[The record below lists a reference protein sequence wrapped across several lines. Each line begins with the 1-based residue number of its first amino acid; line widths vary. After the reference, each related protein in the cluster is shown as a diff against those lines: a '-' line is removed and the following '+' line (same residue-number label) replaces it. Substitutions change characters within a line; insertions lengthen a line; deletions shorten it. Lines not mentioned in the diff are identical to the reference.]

1 MAEEKFVD
9 PKVIF
14 EMITMQQ
21 HIDGIVKDIL
31 ERYNTSSPE
40 GLKAALGHAAWVGV
54 CRGKGWE

>member
-40 GLKAALGHAAWVGV
+40 GLKAALQHATWVGI

>member
-21 HIDGIVKDIL
+21 HIDGIVEDIL
-31 ERYNTSSPE
+31 DRYNTSSPE
-40 GLKAALGHAAWVGV
+40 GLKAALAHAAWVGV